1 MLKISQ
7 TLDGSNTLTDE
18 NLKETY
24 HSTNGAVQESM
35 HVYIQQGMLA
45 YKTQKTSFNVFEMG
59 FGTGL
64 NTLLSIINQPKN
76 VNVSYL
82 TAEAYPVELEI
93 LKQLNYGTLAF
104 DKELYSTIIECP
116 FGVWKNI
123 TTGFL
128 LKKQKAD
135 FLADA
140 FPLNFFDII
149 YYDAFGPKIQP
160 ELWTTEAMTKCYKML
175 VNGGILITYC
185 AQGQFKRNLKAA
197 GFSVEELPGP
207 PGKAQIT
214 RAIKI

>member
-35 HVYIQQGMLA
+35 HVYIQQGLLA
-45 YKTQKTSFNVFEMG
+45 YKSSKASINVFEMG

-82 TAEAYPVELEI
+82 SAEAFPVEMEI

-116 FGVWKNI
+116 FGVWKNL
-123 TTGFL
+123 TKGFL
-128 LKKQKAD
+128 LKKQKAN
-135 FLADA
+135 FLTET
-140 FPLNFFDII
+140 FPSHFFDII

-160 ELWTTEAMTKCYKML
+160 ELWTREAMEKCFEML
-175 VNGGILITYC
+175 VKGGILITYC

-197 GFSVEELPGP
+197 GFIIEELPGP

>member
-1 MLKISQ
+1 
-7 TLDGSNTLTDE
+7 
-18 NLKETY
+18 
-24 HSTNGAVQESM
+24 
-35 HVYIQQGMLA
+35 
-45 YKTQKTSFNVFEMG
+45 MG

-82 TAEAYPVELEI
+82 SAEAFPVEMEI

-116 FGVWKNI
+116 FGVWKNL
-123 TTGFL
+123 TKGFL
-128 LKKQKAD
+128 LKKQKAN
-135 FLADA
+135 FLTET
-140 FPLNFFDII
+140 FPSHFFDII

-160 ELWTTEAMTKCYKML
+160 ELWTREAMEKCFEML
-175 VNGGILITYC
+175 VKGGILITYC

-197 GFSVEELPGP
+197 GFIIEELPGP